1 MKWFIIR
8 KCFFNVCIFY
18 VMKWWNIYKNFDNLF
33 WRVLNINDFLEVLVW
48 LDSVLIRIDL

>member
-48 LDSVLIRIDL
+48 LDSVLIRLDL